1 MKRLVLGFSWLLF
14 GCAVGPDYQ
23 RPEVETPAAFK
34 ELPGWSAARP
44 LDEAPKGPWW
54 TVFNDAQLDA
64 LMQRVDVSNQ
74 TIRQAE
80 ARQRQARA
88 LYDQARAS
96 IFPPVNANASATR
109 SKSPSLS
116 NQPSFATGAVNNFNL
131 NLSTSWEIDL
141 WGKVRRGVEAG
152 EASLAASA
160 ADVEAARLS
169 SRAALAQA
177 YFSLRVTDEGRRIL
191 EETVAAY
198 QRSVDLTQN
207 RYNAGVVARVDVVQA
222 EVQLKSTQA
231 QLIDLGVDRAQFE
244 HAIAILLGEP
254 PSRFSLERARLDT
267 GAMPAIPVV
276 VPSALLQRRPDIAAA
291 ERNAAA
297 ANARIGV
304 AEAAYFPAITLT
316 GSLGY
321 RNTDINNL
329 IEVPF
334 RFWSLGAAI
343 TQPLFDAGL
352 RKAQTA
358 QAIAIYDEDVATYR
372 QTVLAGF
379 QEVEDNLAALRILEE
394 EARMQEAV
402 VIDAQRA
409 LDLTVNQYQQGVA
422 NYLAVIVAQ
431 ATLLNNQRTA
441 VQILGRRLTASV
453 NLIKAMGGGWSTA
466 DLPPPP

>member
-1 MKRLVLGFSWLLF
+1 MKRIVLMLSSVLF
-14 GCAVGPDYQ
+14 GCAVGPDYK
-23 RPEVETPAAFK
+23 RPEVETPEAFK

-44 LDEAPKGPWW
+44 QDEAPKGPWW

-64 LMQRVDVSNQ
+64 LLQRVDVSNQ

-80 ARQRQARA
+80 ARQRQAKA

-96 IFPPVNANASATR
+96 LFPPISANASAQR
-109 SKSPSLS
+109 SKAPSLS

-131 NLSTSWEIDL
+131 NVATSWEIDL

-169 SRAALAQA
+169 SRASLAQA
-177 YFSLRVTDEGRRIL
+177 YFSLRVVDEGRRIL

-207 RYNAGVVARVDVVQA
+207 RYNAGIVARVDVVQA
-222 EVQLKSTQA
+222 QVQLKSTQA

-254 PSRFSLERARLDT
+254 PSKFSLERAKLDT
-267 GAMPAIPVV
+267 TMPAIPVV
-276 VPSALLQRRPDIAAA
+276 VPSVLLQRRPDVAAA

-304 AEAAYFPAITLT
+304 AQAAYFPAITLS
-316 GSLGY
+316 GSAGY

-329 IEVPF
+329 IELPF

-358 QAIAIYDEDVATYR
+358 QAVAIYDEDVATYR
-372 QTVLAGF
+372 QTVLIGF

-394 EARMQEAV
+394 EAKLQDEV
-402 VIDAQRA
+402 VVAAQRS

-422 NYLAVIVAQ
+422 NYLAVITAQ
-431 ATLLNNQRTA
+431 AILLNNQRTA
-441 VQILGRRLTASV
+441 VTILGRRLTASI
-453 NLIKAMGGGWSTA
+453 NLVKAMGGGWSTA